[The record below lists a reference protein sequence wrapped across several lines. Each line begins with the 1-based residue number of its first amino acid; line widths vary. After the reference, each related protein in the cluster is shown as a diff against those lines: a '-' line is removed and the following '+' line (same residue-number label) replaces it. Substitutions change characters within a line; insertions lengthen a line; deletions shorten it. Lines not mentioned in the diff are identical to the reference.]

1 MLEVSNRLA
10 YLSPSQENGEKV
22 FDPLPCFRV
31 LVARLFKVNP
41 FARCCLRSESLG
53 TRLGLSI
60 QSSSSNVSLID
71 TALYNQGNQT

>member
-1 MLEVSNRLA
+1 MLEVSNSLA

-22 FDPLPCFRV
+22 LDPLPCLV
-31 LVARLFKVNP
+31 LVARLLKLTHLLAV
-41 FARCCLRSESLG
+41 AYVLKSLG

-71 TALYNQGNQT
+71 TALRIVQAYR